1 MIEALVAT
9 IILAGGITA
18 ITGLSS
24 RCLVRTRLN
33 QQYDRA
39 WQLLDRQ
46 LTLID
51 AMGINQFLEQRT
63 SLGEIEDGD
72 ITFQWEV
79 GVASQEIDQLY
90 LVTMSIRWF
99 RGRQWH
105 TITAAT
111 CLNGQD
117 VESVESGR

>member
-1 MIEALVAT
+1 MAT

-24 RCLVRTRLN
+24 RSLVRTRLN

-51 AMGINQFLEQRT
+51 AMGIDQFLEQRT
-63 SLGEIEDGD
+63 SQGSIEDGD
-72 ITFQWEV
+72 LIFQWEV
-79 GVASQEIDQLY
+79 DATLQEIDQLY
-90 LVTMSIRWF
+90 LITIRVKWL
-99 RGRQWH
+99 RGQQLH
-105 TITAAT
+105 TITAST
-111 CLNGQD
+111 CLNGPD
-117 VESVESGR
+117 IESTQTG